1 MIVNVMAVPGNGQ
14 FNPEGAPEGPD
25 AVPTLTIS
33 QDEGF
38 MLRDMLAAGQRVR
51 ISMRLDIEEREGLKT
66 ENIYATLPGMSDE
79 QIVVVTHTDGFFQ
92 GAMDNASGM
101 ATGIDIARH
110 WPRTEGQ
117 RPRRWCSWRCR
128 IIITERPAARW

>member
-1 MIVNVMAVPGNGQ
+1 
-14 FNPEGAPEGPD
+14 
-25 AVPTLTIS
+25 
-33 QDEGF
+33 

-51 ISMRLDIEEREGLKT
+51 LSVRLDIEEREGLKT

-110 WPRTEGQ
+110 YAAHGEGAAS
-117 RPRRWCSWRCR
+117 PDDGVHGVCR
-128 IIITERPAARW
+128 IIITEKLAARWRSRHSTGARSP